1 MDIFGKKRIAE
12 LEGKVLELE
21 AKIREFK
28 EREVFLEDRYERR
41 RKSLD
46 EWEKALFRRGLAQVG
61 RLALLQKKFHMI
73 RNTATLVRAGDA
85 PIERL
90 LKEILHG
97 KVR

>member
-1 MDIFGKKRIAE
+1 MDLFGKKRIEE

-28 EREVFLEDRYERR
+28 DQEVSLEARAERR
-41 RKSLD
+41 KKSMD
-46 EWEKALFRRGLAQVG
+46 EWENALFRRGLTQVG
-61 RLALLQKKFHMI
+61 KLALLQKKFHRI
-73 RNTATLVRAGDA
+73 RNTATQVRAGDA